1 MTRVFVNGTFDI
13 LHLGHLELLKY
24 ARSLGNH
31 LTVGIDSDV
40 RVAALKGLDRPI
52 NNQQD
57 RSVMLTHLRSVD
69 DVKIFDTDQELI
81 DLIAVSDIM
90 VKGSDYQGQPIV
102 GEDVCKQIV
111 FFERINGYSTTEK
124 IQNIIDRR

>member
-1 MTRVFVNGTFDI
+1 MIRVFVNGTFDI
-13 LHLGHLELLKY
+13 LHIGHLELLKY
-24 ARSLGNH
+24 ARSMGDH

-40 RVAALKGLDRPI
+40 RVAALKGSNRPI

-81 DLIAVSDIM
+81 DLIAGSDIM

-102 GEDVCKQIV
+102 GEDVCKQLV